1 MACSW
6 LPCNVLRRHCRYD
19 LARVPQPIP
28 LHPSNPCCGVPN
40 YQLRAATLRKREE
53 AASRELTRATGQAK
67 VREEELRVLR
77 ESKRKQVTR
86 ISQLEKQLRT
96 VKADLK
102 ATNTAK
108 AWADQT
114 VESLRSRL
122 KALEVRLRDFL
133 GTGRVSSACG
143 VGSSPHAVTA

>member
-1 MACSW
+1 M
-6 LPCNVLRRHCRYD
+6 
-19 LARVPQPIP
+19 
-28 LHPSNPCCGVPN
+28 PN

-77 ESKRKQVTR
+77 ESKRKQVAR